1 MPISIRWIKHFYG
14 ELNLRQSSLKKRRIL
29 DVACMLTLL
38 IVEEFEEIGK
48 VPFFCSFKFEFSEPI
63 LRPI

>member
-1 MPISIRWIKHFYG
+1 MYG
-14 ELNLRQSSLKKRRIL
+14 ALNLRQSSLKKQRIL

-38 IVEEFEEIGK
+38 IVEEFEELGK
-48 VPFFCSFKFEFSEPI
+48 VPFFFCNFKFGFSEPT